1 MKNIAIIGIILS
13 AVLILAGLIIE
24 TPDKKIG
31 YSYSKNGYE
40 EYVGGDAYNYIIE
53 ASLRGGEIAG
63 AKAQKAIFISA
74 GSVLLIIS
82 LFGLNFS
89 NRYRQLSQQNT
100 LTVQIKQTP
109 QYTTEY
115 ISKDT
120 ETPSE
125 NHVNNT
131 DTNNASNL

>member
-1 MKNIAIIGIILS
+1 MKKAAIVGIVLS
-13 AVLILAGLIIE
+13 AVLILTGLAIE

-89 NRYRQLSQQNT
+89 SRFRQPSQQYT
-100 LTVQIKQTP
+100 STVSVKQAP
-109 QYTTEY
+109 QYTSEY
-115 ISKDT
+115 VSKNT

-125 NHVNNT
+125 NPMNNI
-131 DTNNASNL
+131 DTSNP